1 MVTLLEVLE
10 NSGYD
15 VLHNVDDA
23 KWLLS
28 RNEEMEGLLNKAEE
42 LIEEEE

>member
-10 NSGYD
+10 NAGYD

-28 RNEEMEGLLNKAEE
+28 RDEELGELFNKVEE

>member
-10 NSGYD
+10 NAGYD
-15 VLHNVDDA
+15 VLGNVDDA

-28 RNEEMEGLLNKAEE
+28 RDEEMEELLNKAEE